1 VIPVTPRTRQY
12 GLRTRL
18 IGAFGLL
25 ALILSLIL
33 SVATYL
39 FARDSLLDRREEVAI
54 ERAVNNA
61 ASLSERSGVLA
72 ELSEEEIRDLLETVF
87 TPEGSAALLQIRD
100 SYFSSVALL
109 FSEEDLNTELQSQV
123 NNGAFVQMTY
133 ELDSQPSLVVGIPLL
148 KASPGVTAAYFEETS
163 LLDVS
168 DTLRSLSI
176 ALLGASAL
184 TTLAGVGL
192 GFYAGRTVLA
202 PLTDISSAA
211 ARIAGG
217 DLSTRLTAD
226 PDRDLQQLSLSFNNM
241 ATALQER
248 IERDA
253 RFASDVSHELRSP
266 LMTLTASIAVLERRR
281 DEIPERARVA
291 VDLLSSDVSRFAQ
304 LVEDLLE
311 ISRFDVGAAALEL
324 EPLHIP
330 EFVRQSLKYAGH
342 EEIPIVI
349 ADDAQDLVLDGD
361 KRRLGQV
368 MRNLVDNA
376 THYGGGATAVLVD
389 RIADDVEIAVQDK
402 GSGVPESERD
412 VIFDRFARGSEG
424 GRRGSGTG
432 VGLGLALVREH
443 VRLHGG
449 DVRVEDRPDGQ
460 SGAHFVMTLPGAE

>member
-1 VIPVTPRTRQY
+1 VIAVTPGTRRY

-72 ELSEEEIRDLLETVF
+72 ELSEEEVRDLLETVF
-87 TPEGSAALLQIRD
+87 TPEGSAALLQIRE
-100 SYFSSVALL
+100 SYFSSTALL
-109 FSEEDLNTELQSQV
+109 FSEEDLNEDLQARV
-123 NNGAFVQMTY
+123 NGGTPVQMTY
-133 ELDSQPSLVVGIPLL
+133 ELASEPSLVVGIPLL
-148 KASPGVTAAYFEETS
+148 KAGVAAAYFEETS

-168 DTLRSLSI
+168 DTLRSLSL

-202 PLTDISSAA
+202 PLTDISGAA
-211 ARIAGG
+211 ARIASG

-281 DEIPERARVA
+281 EEIPERARVA
-291 VDLLSSDVSRFAQ
+291 VDLLSTDVARFAQ

-324 EPLHIP
+324 EPLHVP

-342 EEIPIVI
+342 DDIPVVI
-349 ADDAQDLVLDGD
+349 ADDAEDLILEGD

-376 THYGGGATAVLVD
+376 AHYGGGATAVLVD
-389 RIADDVEIAVQDK
+389 RVSDDVEIVVQDQ
-402 GSGVPESERD
+402 GSGVPKSERD
-412 VIFDRFARGSEG
+412 VIFDRFARGSAG

-449 DVRVEDRPDGQ
+449 DVRVEDRPDGK